1 MLREDVGYWI
11 KRVRRLWP
19 VKVDK
24 NVGSL
29 IPTGS
34 ITFGQ
39 TMNHFSIF
47 SLFGIWLA
55 ISSSVW
61 AEDQPLKEW
70 NDVTFAE
77 PETGALALDVIRPDD
92 GELRPAVLC
101 LHGGFWV
108 KGTRKNIRPLAEE
121 FAKRGYVGVASSYRL
136 TGVAPYPAQI
146 DDTRAAIRYL
156 RENAAKYGIDPD
168 RIGVTGSSAGGF
180 LAVLAATENSSEAIE
195 RPNAAVGMGA
205 QSELTATHLQNV
217 DSGKSAENWT
227 RFMGG
232 IYRDV
237 PGNYAAASP
246 LKHLSG
252 DDVPVA
258 IVCGEF
264 DHESTRAERFR
275 QEAFRLGIATGLT
288 VIPGAPHGLLA
299 KEEHRTAAVDA
310 VDAFFQKYLGT
321 GKTGRV
327 PMGVESEEG
336 VKVGIEPLA
345 EEWLRLGGG
354 YSGCEG
360 VQWLKPEEGREAE
373 LIFAAHH
380 DRLLFRWSE
389 SGGLRLWKEG
399 TPETSSI
406 RPAKEGMVALE
417 QTTRRL
423 VRMTSNNNEVE
434 VLAEQFEGKR
444 LNRPNDLRIRPGKG
458 TVWFTDPNYL
468 FRQRPLE
475 TQELPGQWVFRYD
488 PSVEG
493 EEALTAPI
501 RDLAIPNG
509 IAFNGSGTR
518 LFVGD
523 SRAGKVMGYDIA
535 KNGQIV
541 GEPEVVA
548 SFSKGIDGISHAPD
562 GRLWV
567 ATRTGV
573 SIITQQ
579 GQTVGFLPMPGP
591 CTSTDF
597 VADGDFHWVAL
608 STREAAHV
616 VKMRFAEAK

>member
-180 LAVLAATENSSEAIE
+180 LAVLAATATCVPPFPRPLPLLHLCLPGKYGCVHFHIIFHVGSYDLFEAATENSSEAIE

-205 QSELTATHLQNV
+205 QSDLTATHLQNV

-246 LKHLSG
+246 LNHLSG

-288 VIPGAPHGLLA
+288 VLPGAPHGLLA

-310 VDAFFQKYLGT
+310 V
-321 GKTGRV
+321 
-327 PMGVESEEG
+327 
-336 VKVGIEPLA
+336 
-345 EEWLRLGGG
+345 
-354 YSGCEG
+354 
-360 VQWLKPEEGREAE
+360 
-373 LIFAAHH
+373 
-380 DRLLFRWSE
+380 
-389 SGGLRLWKEG
+389 
-399 TPETSSI
+399 
-406 RPAKEGMVALE
+406 
-417 QTTRRL
+417 
-423 VRMTSNNNEVE
+423 
-434 VLAEQFEGKR
+434 
-444 LNRPNDLRIRPGKG
+444 
-458 TVWFTDPNYL
+458 
-468 FRQRPLE
+468 
-475 TQELPGQWVFRYD
+475 
-488 PSVEG
+488 
-493 EEALTAPI
+493 
-501 RDLAIPNG
+501 
-509 IAFNGSGTR
+509 
-518 LFVGD
+518 
-523 SRAGKVMGYDIA
+523 
-535 KNGQIV
+535 
-541 GEPEVVA
+541 VA
-548 SFSKGIDGISHAPD
+548 SFSKGIDGISLAPD

-597 VADGDFHWVAL
+597 VADGDFHWLAL